1 MNEHFDPIIK
11 ILSGSVGAAVGYTVG
26 GWTLLIQV
34 LLVFVIADW
43 ITGWIAAWMNGELR
57 SRIGHEGIIRKV
69 TIFILVAI
77 ANLIDG
83 ILGEGHYIRDAV
95 IFFYLA
101 TELLSIIENVGR
113 MGIPMPE
120 VLRSAVKIFQ
130 SKSGENSEEGIK
142 EHAGKKQ
149 P

>member
-1 MNEHFDPIIK
+1 MNDQINNIITNTAS
-11 ILSGSVGAAVGYTVG
+11 IFGAVLGYAVGG
-26 GWTLLIQV
+26 FSILLQV

-43 ITGWIAAWMNGELR
+43 VTGWVAAWMNGELR

-69 TIFILVAI
+69 TIFILVSI
-77 ANLIDG
+77 AHLIDG

-113 MGIPMPE
+113 MGIPMPG
-120 VLRSAVKIFQ
+120 VLRNAVKIFQ
-130 SKSGENSEEGIK
+130 SKSGDSEE
-142 EHAGKKQ
+142 ENEDAGTKQ